1 MQKLA
6 EVCIKR
12 PVFATMVVMALVV
25 IGSASWMRL
34 GVDRFPAVDLPTVS
48 VRVELPGASI
58 EETETQLAQRLEEQ
72 TNTIQGINE
81 LRSICGPGTVI
92 VIVTFNL
99 NRQIDV
105 AAQDVR
111 DKVAIA
117 VRNMPREILPPII
130 AKFDNDQAPVVTI
143 ALSGERSLRE
153 LTEIADKQ
161 VRPQLERSTGVG
173 EVRIVGGLLRSVNI
187 WVDPDRLAAYQ
198 IPITNV
204 RDAIVRQNA
213 DLPGGNVTAGLNEAS
228 LRTMGRIAE
237 PRSFNDLVVATL
249 HGVPVRVRDI
259 GCAED
264 GTTEPRPAARRNG
277 VPTVIMEVRR
287 QSGEN
292 TVAVIEGVKGKLVR
306 LRDQVPPD
314 VKLEV
319 IRDQSRY
326 IYAAL
331 HEINLHLVLGS
342 ILASL
347 VVLAFMRSWRS
358 TFIAAVAIP
367 TSVVSALRMIWARNF
382 TLNSV
387 TMLALVLMVGIVI
400 DDAIVVLEN
409 VFRFVEEKKMRPF
422 EAAREAT
429 ADIGLAVM
437 ATTFSLVVI
446 FVPVSFMSSISG
458 RFLYQFG
465 LTAAVSVLVSLLV
478 SFSLIPMMCARL
490 LRTEDAA
497 SGHAAEG
504 ALAASRGGFYAWL
517 DRGYAWSLALSMRH
531 RWVIVVI
538 SALTLAAAVPIYR
551 QVKQEY
557 IPTDVDESE
566 FEVLVFGPENMSLAA
581 MDEAMQALSKE
592 ARETKGVALI
602 LASGGGSFLGKV
614 NQGYMYV
621 RTVSHEERTVT
632 PGRLWKGLIHGRP
645 LEAFQGNYAQREV
658 MMALRQRFKKFTDMR
673 TQVRNIAGF
682 NIGGGTFDVDL
693 ALRGPELEK
702 LAVYGETL
710 KQKARQLGGIVD
722 VDTTLRLDKPELRVT
737 IDRQR
742 AADLRVDT
750 SQIATAL
757 RLMVGGDDQ
766 VSRFHDPENNE
777 DYDVQ
782 IRLMPEFRGN
792 LSTISRLYVSRDTTS
807 TNAATGAP
815 AQINLAPGGGL
826 VRLDN
831 VVKIERAAIASRIDR
846 TDRQRETRVRAMIAP
861 GYGQADRIEA
871 LKKAAAGMNMPAAYQ
886 TFVTGKAREME
897 KTFTEFLWVFLLSV
911 VFMYM
916 ILASQFES
924 MIHPLTI
931 LLSLP
936 LSVPFA
942 LFSLWYTGNT
952 LNLYSALGILV
963 LFGVVKKNAILQID
977 HMNNLRA
984 HGMDRL
990 AAIMQGN
997 RDRLRPILMTTLA
1010 LVAGMLPLWVGTGPG
1025 TEERRAIAVVVIGGQ
1040 MLSLLLTLLVTP
1052 VAYSLFEDAAR
1063 VLQLSTP
1070 SLAPWR
1076 GLARQGEHRA
1086 WRHRLRRA
1094 WRRPPARSPAPST
1107 TECRGADAAS
1117 RSTLG
1122 SDFAARTRHSVG
1134 SFVRQ
1139 MPELVRALGFPGRVP
1154 SSASPRF
1161 WLFARH
1167 PR

>member
-12 PVFATMVVMALVV
+12 PVFATMLVMAFVV
-25 IGSASWMRL
+25 VGAASWFRL
-34 GVDRFPAVDLPTVS
+34 GVDRFPSVDLPTVS
-48 VRVELPGASI
+48 VRVDLPGAST
-58 EETETQLAQRLEEQ
+58 EEMETLVAQKLEEQ
-72 TNTIQGINE
+72 INTIQGIQE
-81 LRSICGPGTVI
+81 LRSISGTGTVV
-92 VIVTFNL
+92 VIVTFAL

-117 VRNMPREILPPII
+117 VRNLPRDILPPVVS
-130 AKFDNDQAPVVTI
+130 KFDNDQAPVLTV
-143 ALSGERSLRE
+143 ALSGDRDVRE
-153 LTEIADKQ
+153 LTEIADKIA
-161 VRPQLERSTGVG
+161 RPVLERSSGVG
-173 EVRIVGGLLRSVNI
+173 EVRIIGGLLRAINV

-198 IPITNV
+198 IPITSV
-204 RDAIVRQNA
+204 RDAVARQNA
-213 DLPGGNVTAGLNEAS
+213 DLPGGNVTSGLTEAS

-237 PRSFNDLVVATL
+237 PRDFNDLVVATL
-249 HGVPVRVRDI
+249 NGVGVRVRDI
-259 GCAED
+259 GYAED
-264 GTTEPRPAARRNG
+264 GTKEQRSAARLNG

-292 TVAVIEGVKGKLVR
+292 TVAVIEGVKAR
-306 LRDQVPPD
+306 LASLRTQVPPD

-331 HEINLHLVLGS
+331 HEIDLHLVLGS

-367 TSVVSALRMIWARNF
+367 TSVVSAFGMMWALNF

-478 SFSLIPMMCARL
+478 SFSLTPMMCARL
-490 LRTEDAA
+490 LRAEDAA
-497 SGHAAEG
+497 GGHAGEG
-504 ALAASRGGFYAWL
+504 HAASRGGFYAWL
-517 DRGYAWSLALSMRH
+517 DRGYSWSLRLAMGH
-531 RWVIVVI
+531 RWVVVAI
-538 SALTLAAAVPIYR
+538 SVAAILASVPIYR
-551 QVKQEY
+551 RVKQEY
-557 IPTDVDESE
+557 IPSGVDESE
-566 FEVLVFGPENMSLAA
+566 FEVLVFGPESMSLAA
-581 MDEAMQALSKE
+581 MDEAMQALARE
-592 ARETKGVALI
+592 ARETKGVALT
-602 LASGGGSFLGKV
+602 LASAGGGFLGNV
-614 NQGYMYV
+614 NQGYLYV
-621 RTVSHEERTVT
+621 RTVPHGERTLT
-632 PGRLWKGLIHGRP
+632 PERVWHGLVHGRP
-645 LEAFQGNYAQREV
+645 LEGFRDNYKQRDI
-658 MMALRQRFKKFTDMR
+658 MAALRQRFRKYRDLR
-673 TQVRNIAGF
+673 TQIRNIAGF
-682 NIGGGTFDVDL
+682 NIGGGTFDIDL
-693 ALRGPELEK
+693 ALRGPELER
-702 LAVYGETL
+702 LAEYGAAL
-710 KQKARQLGGIVD
+710 KERARELGGIVD
-722 VDTTLRLDKPELRVT
+722 LNTTLLLDKPEFRVV

-742 AADLRVDT
+742 AADLRVD
-750 SQIATAL
+750 SQQIATAL
-757 RLMVGGDDQ
+757 RLMVGGDEQ
-766 VSRFHDPENNE
+766 VSRFHDPGVND

-782 IRLMPEFRGN
+782 IRLMQKYRGR
-792 LSTISRLYVSRDTTS
+792 LETIERLYVSRDTS
-807 TNAATGAP
+807 ATNPATGAP
-815 AQINLAPGGGL
+815 AQVNLAPGGGL

-831 VVKIERAAIASRIDR
+831 VVKIEHAATADRIDR
-846 TDRQRETRVRAMIAP
+846 TDRQRETRLRAGIAP

-871 LKKAAAGMNMPAAYQ
+871 LKRAVVAMNLPLGYSA
-886 TFVTGKAREME
+886 FVTGKAREME

-911 VFMYM
+911 IFMYM

-924 MIHPLTI
+924 LVHPLTI

-984 HGMDRL
+984 HGLDRA

-1025 TEERRAIAVVVIGGQ
+1025 AEERRAIAVVVIGGQ
-1040 MLSLLLTLLVTP
+1040 TLCLLLTLLVTP
-1052 VAYSLFEDAAR
+1052 VAYSLFEDAAAALR
-1063 VLQLSTP
+1063 LSAP
-1070 SLAPWR
+1070 SLARWR
-1076 GLARQGEHRA
+1076 RLAQRDEQRA

-1094 WRRPPARSPAPST
+1094 WMRRRPAREISGGTSGSSP
-1107 TECRGADAAS
+1107 D
-1117 RSTLG
+1117 
-1122 SDFAARTRHSVG
+1122 
-1134 SFVRQ
+1134 
-1139 MPELVRALGFPGRVP
+1139 
-1154 SSASPRF
+1154 
-1161 WLFARH
+1161 
-1167 PR
+1167 

>member
-12 PVFATMVVMALVV
+12 PVFATMLIMALVV
-25 IGSASWMRL
+25 VGAASWFRL

-48 VRVELPGASI
+48 VRTELPGAST
-58 EETETQLAQRLEEQ
+58 EEIETQVAQRLEEQ
-72 TNTIQGINE
+72 INTIQGIQE
-81 LRSICGPGTVI
+81 MRSISGPGAAV

-117 VRNMPREILPPII
+117 IRNLPREILPPII
-130 AKFDNDQAPVVTI
+130 SKFDNDQAPVVTI
-143 ALSGERSLRE
+143 ALSGERSIRE
-153 LTEIADKQ
+153 LTEIADKT
-161 VRPQLERSTGVG
+161 VRPAIERSAGVG
-173 EVRIVGGLLRSVNI
+173 EVRIVGGLLRALNVWI
-187 WVDPDRLAAYQ
+187 DPDRLAAYQ
-198 IPITNV
+198 MPITNV
-204 RDAIVRQNA
+204 RDAVVRQNA
-213 DLPGGNVTAGLNEAS
+213 DLPGGNVTSGLNEAS
-228 LRTMGRIAE
+228 LRTMGRIAD

-249 HGVPVRVRDI
+249 GGVPVRVRDI
-259 GCAED
+259 GYAED
-264 GTTEPRPAARRNG
+264 GTKEQRSAARLNG

-292 TVAVIEGVKGKLVR
+292 TVAVIEGVKAKLEH
-306 LRDQVPPD
+306 LRAVVPPN
-314 VKLEV
+314 VTLAV

-367 TSVVSALRMIWARNF
+367 TSVISAFGMMWALNF

-446 FVPVSFMSSISG
+446 FVPVAFMSSISG

-465 LTAAVSVLVSLLV
+465 ITAAVSVLVSLLV
-478 SFSLIPMMCARL
+478 SFSLTPMMCARL
-490 LRTEDAA
+490 LRVQDAA
-497 SGHAAEG
+497 SGHAGEG
-504 ALAASRGGFYAWL
+504 SHAGSRGGFYAWL
-517 DRGYAWSLALSMRH
+517 DRGYTWSLALAMRR
-531 RWVIVVI
+531 RWVIVGI
-538 SALTLAAAVPIYR
+538 SVLTMLAAVPLYG

-557 IPTDVDESE
+557 IPSDVDESE
-566 FEVLVFGPENMSLAA
+566 FEVIIFGPEKMSLAA
-581 MDEAMQALSKE
+581 MDEAVQALAKE
-592 ARETKGVALI
+592 ARSTRGVALT
-602 LASGGGSFLGKV
+602 LASAGGGFLSKV
-614 NQGYMYV
+614 SQGYMYV
-621 RTVSHEERTVT
+621 RTVPHQERTLTAARVW
-632 PGRLWKGLIHGRP
+632 RGLVNGRP
-645 LEAFQGNYAQREV
+645 LEGFQNNYSQRDV
-658 MMALRQRFKKFTDMR
+658 MMALRQRFRKFTDIR

-702 LAVYGETL
+702 LNEYGETL
-710 KQKARQLGGIVD
+710 KKKARELGGLLD
-722 VDTTLRLDKPELRVT
+722 VDTTLRLDKPELRVA

-750 SQIATAL
+750 AQIATAL

-766 VSRFHDPENNE
+766 VSRFRDPVVNQ

-782 IRLMPEFRGN
+782 VRLMPQFRGN
-792 LSTISRLYVSRDTTS
+792 LSTISRLYVSRES
-807 TNAATGAP
+807 SASNSATGAA

-831 VVKIERAAIASRIDR
+831 VIKIEPASTASRIDR
-846 TDRQRETRVRAMIAP
+846 TDRQRETRLRAQVAP
-861 GYGQADRIEA
+861 GFGQADRIEA
-871 LKKAAAGMNMPAAYQ
+871 LKKAVVEMNLPPAYQ

-897 KTFTEFLWVFLLSV
+897 KTFWEFLWVFLLSV

-924 MIHPLTI
+924 LIHPLTI

-942 LFSLWYTGNT
+942 LLSLWYTGNT

-977 HMNNLRA
+977 HMNSLRA
-984 HGMDRL
+984 QGMDRA

-1010 LVAGMLPLWVGTGPG
+1010 LVAGMLPLWAGTGPG
-1025 TEERRAIAVVVIGGQ
+1025 SEERRAIAVVVIGGQ
-1040 MLSLLLTLLVTP
+1040 TLCLLLTLLVTP
-1052 VAYSLFEDAAR
+1052 VAYSLFEDAAQKLR
-1063 VLQLSTP
+1063 LSAP
-1070 SLAPWR
+1070 SMAPWR
-1076 GLARQGEHRA
+1076 RLAEQGE
-1086 WRHRLRRA
+1086 RRA
-1094 WRRPPARSPAPST
+1094 WRQRLRHPWRRTPAR
-1107 TECRGADAAS
+1107 E
-1117 RSTLG
+1117 
-1122 SDFAARTRHSVG
+1122 
-1134 SFVRQ
+1134 
-1139 MPELVRALGFPGRVP
+1139 VP
-1154 SSASPRF
+1154 SGANGDD
-1161 WLFARH
+1161 
-1167 PR
+1167 

>member
-12 PVFATMVVMALVV
+12 PVFATMLVMAFVV
-25 IGSASWMRL
+25 VGAASWFRL
-34 GVDRFPAVDLPTVS
+34 GVDRFPAVDLPTVN
-48 VRVELPGASI
+48 VRVELPGAST
-58 EETETQLAQRLEEQ
+58 EEVETQVAQKLEEQ
-72 TNTIQGINE
+72 INTIQGINE
-81 LRSICGPGTVI
+81 LRSISGSGAVI
-92 VIVTFNL
+92 IIVTFNL

-117 VRNMPREILPPII
+117 VRNLPREILPPVVS
-130 AKFDNDQAPVVTI
+130 KFDNDQAPVVTI

-153 LTEIADKQ
+153 LTEIADKT
-161 VRPQLERSTGVG
+161 VRPLVERSSGVG
-173 EVRIVGGLLRSVNI
+173 EVRIVGGLPRAVNV

-204 RDAIVRQNA
+204 RDAVARQNA

-249 HGVPVRVRDI
+249 NGVPVRVRDI
-259 GCAED
+259 GFAED
-264 GTTEPRPAARRNG
+264 GTKEQRSAARLNG
-277 VPTVIMEVRR
+277 TPTVILEVRR

-292 TVAVIEGVKGKLVR
+292 TVAVIEGVKTRLQR
-306 LRDQVPPD
+306 LRAQVPSD

-326 IYAAL
+326 IFAAL

-367 TSVVSALRMIWARNF
+367 TSVVSAFGMMWALNF

-409 VFRFVEEKKMRPF
+409 VFRFVEEKRMRPF

-478 SFSLIPMMCARL
+478 SFSLTPMMCARL
-490 LRTEDAA
+490 LRAEDAA

-504 ALAASRGGFYAWL
+504 EHTAASRGGFYAWL
-517 DRGYAWSLALSMRH
+517 DRGYTWSLALSMRH
-531 RWVIVVI
+531 RWAIVLV
-538 SALTLAAAVPIYR
+538 SALVLVSAVPIYR

-557 IPTDVDESE
+557 IPSDVDESE
-566 FEVLVFGPENMSLAA
+566 FEVLVFGPEHMSLAA
-581 MDEAMQALSKE
+581 MDEAMQALARE
-592 ARETKGVALI
+592 ARETKGVALT
-602 LASGGGSFLGKV
+602 LASGGGSFLAKV

-621 RTVSHEERTVT
+621 RTVPHHERTLT
-632 PGRLWKGLIHGRP
+632 PERLWRGLIHGRP
-645 LEAFQGNYAQREV
+645 LEAFQGNYSQREV
-658 MMALRQRFKKFTDMR
+658 MMALRQRFRKFTDLR

-682 NIGGGTFDVDL
+682 NIGGGTFDIDL

-702 LAVYGETL
+702 LAEYGEAL
-710 KQKARQLGGIVD
+710 KLKARALGGIVD
-722 VDTTLRLDKPELRVT
+722 VDTTLRLDKPELRVA

-750 SQIATAL
+750 QQIASAL

-766 VSRFHDPENNE
+766 VSRFHDPTVND

-782 IRLMPEFRGN
+782 VRLLPQFRGN
-792 LSTISRLYVSRDTTS
+792 LSTISRLYVSRESTS
-807 TNAATGAP
+807 TNPATGAP
-815 AQINLAPGGGL
+815 AQVNLAPGGGL

-846 TDRQRETRVRAMIAP
+846 TDRQRETRVRAMVAP
-861 GYGQADRIEA
+861 GFGQSERIDA
-871 LKKAAAGMNMPAAYQ
+871 LKAAAAAMAMPSAYQ

-924 MIHPLTI
+924 LIHPLTI

-963 LFGVVKKNAILQID
+963 LFGIVKKNAILQID
-977 HMNNLRA
+977 HMNSLRA
-984 HGMDRL
+984 HGMERM

-1025 TEERRAIAVVVIGGQ
+1025 SEERRAIAVVVIGGQ
-1040 MLSLLLTLLVTP
+1040 TLCLLLTLLVTP
-1052 VAYSLFEDAAR
+1052 VAYSLFEDAAHALR
-1063 VLQLSTP
+1063 LSAP
-1070 SLAPWR
+1070 SMAPWR
-1076 GLARQGEHRA
+1076 RQAQQGERRA
-1086 WRHRLRRA
+1086 WRQRWRRA
-1094 WRRPPARSPAPST
+1094 WRRTPAREIS
-1107 TECRGADAAS
+1107 GGGD
-1117 RSTLG
+1117 
-1122 SDFAARTRHSVG
+1122 D
-1134 SFVRQ
+1134 
-1139 MPELVRALGFPGRVP
+1139 
-1154 SSASPRF
+1154 
-1161 WLFARH
+1161 
-1167 PR
+1167 